1 MKYDLIVAGCGF
13 SGAVIA
19 HLAAKRGDRVLLVDK
34 RGHIAGNMY
43 DYVNGA
49 GILVQKYG
57 PHSLHTNHAR
67 VRAFLSG
74 LWEWEPFVLR
84 ARAMIHG
91 RATPSPFNLKT
102 IDDYY
107 APDRA
112 MQLKERLKAVYGNAK

>member
-1 MKYDLIVAGCGF
+1 MKYDLIVAGCGY

-19 HLAAKRGDRVLLVDK
+19 HLAAKRGDRVLLVEK

-43 DYVNGA
+43 DYVDEA

-74 LWEWEPFVLR
+74 LWEWEPFILR
-84 ARAMIHG
+84 ARAMIRG

-102 IDDYY
+102 IDD
-107 APDRA
+107 
-112 MQLKERLKAVYGNAK
+112 

>member
-1 MKYDLIVAGCGF
+1 
-13 SGAVIA
+13 
-19 HLAAKRGDRVLLVDK
+19 
-34 RGHIAGNMY
+34 MY
-43 DYVNGA
+43 DYVDEA

-74 LWEWEPFVLR
+74 LWEWEPFILR
-84 ARAMIHG
+84 ARAMIRG

-107 APDRA
+107 APDRGRTA
-112 MQLKERLKAVYGNAK
+112 

>member
-19 HLAAKRGDRVLLVDK
+19 HLAAKRGDRVLLVEK

-43 DYVNGA
+43 DYVDES

-74 LWEWEPFVLR
+74 VH
-84 ARAMIHG
+84 AR
-91 RATPSPFNLKT
+91 
-102 IDDYY
+102 
-107 APDRA
+107 
-112 MQLKERLKAVYGNAK
+112 